1 MSIGVYSFAST
12 LQIRLVRKLGPAN
25 YCSWVAVRVL
35 GSVILSV
42 FILGEGIQS
51 WLEWVR
57 IGLMTG
63 TISVYLIDTRQWLD
77 HRYEEQQEGN
87 EEEESFSDGQ
97 EKEDGEE
104 ELVPVPRENKPL
116 LADAEKQPIYIRQ
129 LLKDISLFAICSRTS
144 AFCLFC

>member
-25 YCSWVAVRVL
+25 YSSWVAVRVL
-35 GSVILSV
+35 GSVILSI

-51 WLEWVR
+51 WLEWVG

-77 HRYEEQQEGN
+77 QDMR
-87 EEEESFSDGQ
+87 S
-97 EKEDGEE
+97 
-104 ELVPVPRENKPL
+104 NKKGMKRRKVFL
-116 LADAEKQPIYIRQ
+116 MAKRRRMAKRN
-129 LLKDISLFAICSRTS
+129 
-144 AFCLFC
+144 